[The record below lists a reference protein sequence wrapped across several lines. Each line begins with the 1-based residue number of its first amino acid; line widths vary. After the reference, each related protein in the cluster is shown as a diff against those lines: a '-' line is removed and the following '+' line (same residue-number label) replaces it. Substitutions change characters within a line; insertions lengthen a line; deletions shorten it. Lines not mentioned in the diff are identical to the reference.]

1 MHVLPQTCNRNW
13 GLQRG
18 AAQWPLTSLTWI
30 RLLVQGQHFR
40 HWFAPPS
47 FCTTRACLPDGRGT
61 WAWCLGTLAF
71 LQACWQQRKRQ
82 QEQFAASLVS
92 SKRIIQDTVT
102 TRIFPLTHVSPEW
115 AFRTV
120 LLPVLEPV
128 RQPAPQALWSGFSK
142 RRHTPFVAAGPWA
155 CLPSRIQMNICRRM
169 SGIPCLCACKWCK
182 WAFVRK
188 RVQQSLKYSK
198 QVSIASLLVT
208 DQSRVL

>member
-18 AAQWPLTSLTWI
+18 AAQWTLTSLAWI

-40 HWFAPPS
+40 HWFAPPL

-82 QEQFAASLVS
+82 QEQFAASLVN

-120 LLPVLEPV
+120 RLPVLEPV
-128 RQPAPQALWSGFSK
+128 RQSAPQAQRERSVKIKLKIKKTYFENKNNTILKIKDLAAKIKWFS
-142 RRHTPFVAAGPWA
+142 
-155 CLPSRIQMNICRRM
+155 
-169 SGIPCLCACKWCK
+169 
-182 WAFVRK
+182 
-188 RVQQSLKYSK
+188 SK
-198 QVSIASLLVT
+198 N
-208 DQSRVL
+208 